1 MPERKFILNTLLT
14 DGIISNEDK
23 EKVENYEQN
32 KLFSLFWEVKTILYL
47 GVLLF
52 SAGAG
57 LIIYLNIDSIGHI
70 SIISLIG
77 LACLACFYYTFRK
90 SESFSFNEVISTSTW
105 NDYILL
111 LGCLLF
117 LSLETYLQ
125 IQYTVF
131 GTQFGTATLMPTLLF
146 FLLAYRFDHKGVLS
160 MAITGLAGWA
170 GIAVTPREVFDGLDN
185 FSDYSYIW
193 TALGLGCFL
202 NALVFGLQRINLK
215 NHFAF
220 IYLNFALHI
229 LFIAALAGL
238 FSEINHFLFIS
249 LLFSIGGVYYFQA
262 RKLKSY
268 YFLLFITIYLY
279 IGITYIIFYL
289 MFKAGA
295 GLELAYFGFFYFIGS
310 CALAVYLIKN
320 HKSLLKI

>member
-1 MPERKFILNTLLT
+1 MPERKFIINTLLT

-23 EKVENYEQN
+23 EKLENYEQN
-32 KLFSLFWEVKTILYL
+32 KLFSLFWEVKIVLYL

-57 LIIYLNIDSIGHI
+57 LIIHLNIDSIGHI

-77 LACLACFYYTFRK
+77 LACMACFYFTFRK
-90 SESFSFNEVISTSTW
+90 SEPFSFNEIISTSPW

-125 IQYTVF
+125 FQYTIF
-131 GTQFGTATLMPTLLF
+131 GTQYGTATIIPTLLF

-160 MAITGLAGWA
+160 MAVTGLAGWA

-185 FSDYSYIW
+185 FSDHSYIW
-193 TALGLGCFL
+193 TALSLGCFL
-202 NALVFGLQRINLK
+202 NALVFGFQRINLK

-220 IYLNFALHI
+220 TYLNFAIHI
-229 LFIAALAGL
+229 LFIAALSGL
-238 FSEINHFLFIS
+238 FLETNHLVFIPVLFT
-249 LLFSIGGVYYFQA
+249 LAGVYYFQA
-262 RKLKSY
+262 RKLESY
-268 YFLLFITIYLY
+268 YFLLFIMVYLY
-279 IGITYIIFYL
+279 IGITYIIFYFL
-289 MFKAGA
+289 LKTGA
-295 GLELAYFGFFYFIGS
+295 DIELVYFGFFYFIGS
-310 CALAVYLIKN
+310 CAVAVYLIKN

>member
-1 MPERKFILNTLLT
+1 MPERKIILNTLLT
-14 DGIISNEDK
+14 DGIISDEDK
-23 EKVENYEQN
+23 EKIENYEQD
-32 KLFSLFWEVKTILYL
+32 KLFSLFWEVKTVLYL

-77 LACLACFYYTFRK
+77 LACMACFYYTFRK
-90 SESFSFNEVISTSTW
+90 SEPFSFNEIISVSPW

-125 IQYTVF
+125 IQYTIF
-131 GTQFGTATLMPTLLF
+131 GTQYGTATIIPTLLF

-160 MAITGLAGWA
+160 MAVTGLAGWA

-185 FSDYSYIW
+185 FSDHSYIW
-193 TALGLGCFL
+193 TALSLGCFL
-202 NALVFGLQRINLK
+202 IALVFGLQRINLK

-220 IYLNFALHI
+220 TYLNFAIHI

-238 FSEINHFLFIS
+238 FSEVNHFLFI
-249 LLFSIGGVYYFQA
+249 LILFSIGVVYYFQA
-262 RKLKSY
+262 RKLESY
-268 YFLLFITIYLY
+268 YFLLFIMIYLY
-279 IGITYIIFYL
+279 IGITYIIFYF
-289 MFKAGA
+289 MFKSGA
-295 GLELAYFGFFYFIGS
+295 DLELVYFGFFYFIGS
-310 CALAVYLIKN
+310 CALAVLLIKN